1 MFGTVQMTKE
11 INPAD
16 VTVRVHFDAET
27 GKPEMRVL
35 AKGLGLQRVPLDDAE
50 AELVGLL
57 VRRALGLEQKD
68 RIVVMSSAEAETLR
82 APDAALERELEQVK
96 AELTA
101 ARNSQGETFE
111 PGFGVDVA
119 APHELPAI
127 AQRISDGASVEPGEV
142 ERFVVGVF
150 DAAAEL
156 GDEVAGR
163 AARVLDFVAREL
175 APIVKDV
182 PPPTP
187 PEPRPARAPAPP
199 PVAAPPGRRPAAAVV
214 PAIPPPVRLSPTAQ
228 ANLEFLKRKKE
239 AQQELTPEPTEPS
252 SELRAVADKVLRGEV
267 LDLGEL
273 QRFVEACRFVTL
285 DEQMS
290 NAFTEAQDHLKS
302 LEA

>member
-1 MFGTVQMTKE
+1 MFGQVQVTKE

-50 AELVGLL
+50 SELVALL

-68 RIVVMSSAEAETLR
+68 RIVVMSSAEAEAIR
-82 APDAALERELEQVK
+82 APDAELERELEQVK
-96 AELTA
+96 AELA
-101 ARNSQGETFE
+101 AAVSEA
-111 PGFGVDVA
+111 PDASGVDA
-119 APHELPAI
+119 APPHELPAI

-150 DAAAEL
+150 EAAADL

-187 PEPRPARAPAPP
+187 PDKPAPAPRVP
-199 PVAAPPGRRPAAAVV
+199 APAQPRPAAARAPTVV